1 MRTSILISLLIAGL
15 WVHDATAAAAEPPM
29 LDQIALQQKEIRA
42 DVLAGA
48 GRYKDMAPI
57 TKERLLSKQKRLLD
71 MIGDKR
77 YASELSKNQRVEA
90 FNTLE
95 WIEATINND
104 PDNRL
109 VCAQERKIGS
119 NRVVDVCRTE
129 RQIKK
134 DRDRARRQLGE
145 ETMPLEI

>member
-1 MRTSILISLLIAGL
+1 MKATILISLLIAGL
-15 WVHDATAAAAEPPM
+15 WIHDATAAAAEPPM
-29 LDQIALQQKEIRA
+29 LEQIVLQQKEIRA
-42 DVLAGA
+42 EVLAGT
-48 GRYKDMAPI
+48 GRYKDMAPV
-57 TKERLLSKQKRLLD
+57 TKERLLSKQARLLD

-77 YASELSKNQRVEA
+77 YASELSKKQRIEA

-95 WIEATINND
+95 WIEATVNND

-134 DRDRARRQLGE
+134 DHDRARRQMVEG
-145 ETMPLEI
+145 TMPLEI

>member
-1 MRTSILISLLIAGL
+1 MKTSILISLLITGL
-15 WVHDATAAAAEPPM
+15 WIHHATAAAAEPPM
-29 LDQIALQQKEIRA
+29 LEQIVLQQKEIRT
-42 DVLAGA
+42 DVLAGT
-48 GRYKDMAPI
+48 GRYKDMPLV
-57 TKERLLSKQKRLLD
+57 TKERLLSKQARLLD

-104 PDNRL
+104 SDNRL

-129 RQIKK
+129 RQINK
-134 DRDRARRQLGE
+134 DHDRARRQLVEG
-145 ETMPLEI
+145 TMPLEI